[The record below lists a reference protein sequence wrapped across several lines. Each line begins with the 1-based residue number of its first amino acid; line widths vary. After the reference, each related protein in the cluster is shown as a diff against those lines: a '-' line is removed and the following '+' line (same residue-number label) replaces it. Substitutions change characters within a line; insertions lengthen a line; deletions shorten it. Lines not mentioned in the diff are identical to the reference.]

1 MELKYT
7 FSFKS
12 VRTFGGKDL
21 VNSRPSEYTI
31 ETIKEMVSAGVKAAL
46 PFVKNT
52 FAGRQRSGQLYQ
64 SVYTTQ
70 SKRFK
75 NGYIGAWINYMGTRK
90 EASKQYPY
98 MGRFGKT
105 NGFIAAMVNYG
116 VAGRTRYD
124 RSRPISKAFSSASSA
139 ISEAMKKVYEEKMN
153 VSGLIMNGISNDLK
167 S

>member
-21 VNSRPSEYTI
+21 VNSSPSEYTI

-46 PFVKNT
+46 PFVRNT
-52 FAGRQRSGQLYQ
+52 LTGRQRTGQLYQ

-75 NGYIGAWINYMGTRK
+75 NGYIGAWINYTCVIVYYFTVIAQRLFYLVFMSHTDIFR
-90 EASKQYPY
+90 QCIY
-98 MGRFGKT
+98 KT
-105 NGFIAAMVNYG
+105 F
-116 VAGRTRYD
+116 
-124 RSRPISKAFSSASSA
+124 
-139 ISEAMKKVYEEKMN
+139 
-153 VSGLIMNGISNDLK
+153 L
-167 S
+167 

>member
-31 ETIKEMVSAGVKAAL
+31 ETIKEMVSAGVKASL
-46 PFVKNT
+46 PFVKNVLSS
-52 FAGRQRSGQLYQ
+52 RQKTGQLYQ

-75 NGYIGAWINYMGTRK
+75 NGYIGAWINYMGLDVRNRRNIHTWEGSAKQTALSPRWLTTESLAAQDTTEADRFQELLIPQAQRFRK
-90 EASKQYPY
+90 
-98 MGRFGKT
+98 
-105 NGFIAAMVNYG
+105 
-116 VAGRTRYD
+116 
-124 RSRPISKAFSSASSA
+124 
-139 ISEAMKKVYEEKMN
+139 
-153 VSGLIMNGISNDLK
+153 L
-167 S
+167 